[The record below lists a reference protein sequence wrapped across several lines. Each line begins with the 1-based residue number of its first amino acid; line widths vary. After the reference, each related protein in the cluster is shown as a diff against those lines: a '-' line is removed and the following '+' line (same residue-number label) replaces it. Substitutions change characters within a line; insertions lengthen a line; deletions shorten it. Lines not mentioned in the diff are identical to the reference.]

1 MNVEFRWT
9 EINLPCIL
17 LYAYLFVLCAISSYI
32 WSLNS
37 KLKKSTSL
45 VFGESSKSS
54 PGVPV
59 NGVNDAPASQ
69 ICHTQ

>member
-9 EINLPCIL
+9 EINLWRIENLPCIL
-17 LYAYLFVLCAISSYI
+17 LSAYLFVSHAISSYI

-45 VFGESSKSS
+45 VFGGSSKSA
-54 PGVPV
+54 GVPV
-59 NGVNDAPASQ
+59 NGVNDAPVS
-69 ICHTQ
+69 